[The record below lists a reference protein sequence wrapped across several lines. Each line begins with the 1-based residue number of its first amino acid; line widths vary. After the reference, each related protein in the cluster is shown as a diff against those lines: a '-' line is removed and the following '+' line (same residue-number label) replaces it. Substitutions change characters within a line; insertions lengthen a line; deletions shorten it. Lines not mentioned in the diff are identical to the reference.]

1 MTFPDLAALVRRRL
15 AEPMPLLREWDAATI
30 GRLLLRQLED
40 HEPPGGRSA
49 LRGSKL
55 GACARQLSYRIHGET
70 PAGRERDHRSAS
82 NFAIGDAWE
91 ALLVVALDDALQRWG
106 EGWTLTGVLD
116 EQEDAVLRID
126 GLEIPLHRDGRLIA
140 PDGVSYGL
148 EVKSTNTFGADSW
161 QRGVGAAGEGWGPED
176 AYWWQLQGGML
187 ADSLPAAYVLAGDKQ
202 SGHVFGW
209 WQWCDEDAEA
219 ELGLHLWEAR
229 LPPGIASR
237 TLPDNT
243 HLHPARDISTAT
255 GKPLARHGRLPW
267 QCVYCD
273 FWRTCWPTAEVR
285 LETARGRKRNWLYVR
300 ED

>member
-1 MTFPDLAALVRRRL
+1 
-15 AEPMPLLREWDAATI
+15 
-30 GRLLLRQLED
+30 
-40 HEPPGGRSA
+40 
-49 LRGSKL
+49 
-55 GACARQLSYRIHGET
+55 
-70 PAGRERDHRSAS
+70 
-82 NFAIGDAWE
+82 
-91 ALLVVALDDALQRWG
+91 VVALDDALQRWG

-116 EQEDAVLRID
+116 EQEDAMLRID

-161 QRGVGAAGEGWGPED
+161 QRGVGATGEGWGPED

-187 ADSLPAAYVLAGDKQ
+187 ADNLPASYVLAGDKQ

-209 WQWCDEDAEA
+209 WQPRAVWAEGALSDHLYAAGYQPPDAK
-219 ELGLHLWEAR
+219 R
-229 LPPGIASR
+229 MR
-237 TLPDNT
+237 PDGSVLAPT
-243 HLHPARDISTAT
+243 EDISSAT

-300 ED
+300 EEQ